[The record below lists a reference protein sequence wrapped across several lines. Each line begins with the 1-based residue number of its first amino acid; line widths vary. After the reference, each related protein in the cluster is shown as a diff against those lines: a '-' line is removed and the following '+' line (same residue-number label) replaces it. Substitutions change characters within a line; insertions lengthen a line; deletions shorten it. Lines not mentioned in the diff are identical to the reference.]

1 MVKEADKRAKKS
13 ALTPAIGAILLVALL
28 GVAYF
33 IATTFLLPLP
43 QVKAVVGVPPST
55 LARVAF
61 TLIVWFLL
69 AGIAY
74 FLVAML
80 VGKDKT
86 NSQSLPLPPRQKDKK
101 KIQR

>member
-1 MVKEADKRAKKS
+1 MVKESDKKTKKS
-13 ALTPAIGAILLVALL
+13 SLTPAVGAILLVALL

-33 IATTFLLPLP
+33 IATTFVLPLP
-43 QVKAVVGVPPST
+43 QVRAVVGVPPST

-74 FLVAML
+74 FLVALL

-86 NSQSLPLPPRQKDKK
+86 NTQALPLPPRKKDMKK
-101 KIQR
+101 NKR